1 MVVEAAMTEISISN
15 ESDVPLIS
23 FTLTKCNV
31 IIVAHTYSM
40 IFNNE
45 HSLKWIWNSPFF
57 AIVLKFEIHLTSCK
71 EAK

>member
-45 HSLKWIWNSPFF
+45 HSLK
-57 AIVLKFEIHLTSCK
+57 
-71 EAK
+71 

>member
-1 MVVEAAMTEISISN
+1 
-15 ESDVPLIS
+15 
-23 FTLTKCNV
+23 LTKCNV

-57 AIVLKFEIHLTSCK
+57 TIVLKFEIHLTSCK
-71 EAK
+71 EAKSITLT